1 MSDNSGSNTVLAFLL
16 GGAVGA
22 GLALMYSPKSGR
34 ENREELTRL
43 MEKLKGQAVVREK
56 KMELKMFRAMDDISS
71 RILEIL
77 EDGREFTEARKEEL
91 IKAVLDAR
99 RSLEDVEKAPS
110 A

>member
-1 MSDNSGSNTVLAFLL
+1 MAFLL

-22 GLALMYSPKSGR
+22 GLALLYSPKSGR

-43 MEKLKGQAVVREK
+43 MDKLKGQAMVREK
-56 KMELKMFRAMDDISS
+56 KMELKMFRAMDDISAH
-71 RILEIL
+71 ILEIL

-99 RSLEDVEKAPS
+99 RSLEEVEKSPS